1 MNFKALSVPCI
12 NSCILWFIGV
22 IYHTILSVF
31 HIGMNFHIIIRREPA
46 VKFILCC
53 RRPEHGSVQNTTV
66 FKTVRQPADINAT
79 TLSEGF
85 YRHLD
90 FLVFLDQDLR
100 IRQCKDILF
109 ALAEIYGSVCIFQN
123 KMISVFFPVVFVCIE
138 IKSSFFLYSQD
149 IIQLKEFS
157 LPISMSFRLFGAL
170 LSGLLVSELV
180 YYTISLSFVLPVLVG
195 VLFTILHALIQTY
208 VLTMLTAN
216 YYGEVSEP
224 PKKKAKKEKKPAGAV
239 PAVN

>member
-1 MNFKALSVPCI
+1 MHFICSSNKKQGQAIDMQLYRSLFLFPAAGCHFKGPLALRHSFSTALPIYSLSNLYCYTLNYKCLSTALLQSFAKHLSDLI
-12 NSCILWFIGV
+12 PADLIGV

-66 FKTVRQPADINAT
+66 FKAVRQPADINAT

-100 IRQCKDILF
+100 IRQCKDIL
-109 ALAEIYGSVCIFQN
+109 LPS
-123 KMISVFFPVVFVCIE
+123 P
-138 IKSSFFLYSQD
+138 KS
-149 IIQLKEFS
+149 
-157 LPISMSFRLFGAL
+157 
-170 LSGLLVSELV
+170 
-180 YYTISLSFVLPVLVG
+180 T
-195 VLFTILHALIQTY
+195 
-208 VLTMLTAN
+208 
-216 YYGEVSEP
+216 
-224 PKKKAKKEKKPAGAV
+224 V
-239 PAVN
+239 PAVSSRIK

>member
-1 MNFKALSVPCI
+1 MQLYHSLFLFPAAGCHFKGPLALRHSFSTALPIYSLSNLYYYTLIYKCLSTALLQSFAKHLSDLIPADLIGREMNFKALSVPCI

-66 FKTVRQPADINAT
+66 FKAVRQPADINAT

-138 IKSSFFLYSQD
+138 IKSSF
-149 IIQLKEFS
+149 
-157 LPISMSFRLFGAL
+157 
-170 LSGLLVSELV
+170 
-180 YYTISLSFVLPVLVG
+180 
-195 VLFTILHALIQTY
+195 
-208 VLTMLTAN
+208 
-216 YYGEVSEP
+216 
-224 PKKKAKKEKKPAGAV
+224 
-239 PAVN
+239 